1 LEDAPFLLAE
11 PPMKKRT
18 RVSYKRRYIRI
29 ERRFIVA
36 KPYDTGFS
44 WTLAAVLGEIILK
57 AEEMFGDR
65 DRSYTL
71 LGIDFA
77 PDPLGASRTWTPG
90 NCKHIIVQLSMDC
103 LTDRYQAYLNLAHEG
118 VHLISP
124 TGKADANVLEEGLAV
139 YFSRWYMNDVFGD
152 GWWNGRLKKD
162 AYGQAFDAVTELL
175 QYDENI
181 IKKLRHVQPT
191 IAYIT
196 AEQIQAHCPA
206 APKEL
211 AAFLASRFSFTP
223 EG

>member
-1 LEDAPFLLAE
+1 
-11 PPMKKRT
+11 MKKRT
-18 RVSYKRRYIRI
+18 TRSPYKRKYIRI

-36 KPYDTGFS
+36 KPGKPYDTGKGYS

-77 PDPLGASRTWTPG
+77 PDYSKTWTPG
-90 NCKHIIVQLSMDC
+90 NCKHIIVQLNMDC

-118 VHLISP
+118 IHLLSP

-139 YFSRWYMNDVFGD
+139 YFAQWYLNYVFED
-152 GWWNGRLKKD
+152 GWWNGTFKDD
-162 AYGQAFDAVTELL
+162 AYRRAGDAAKQLL
-175 QYDENI
+175 AYDI
-181 IKKLRHVQPT
+181 DVIKKLRQVQPT

-196 AEQIQAHCPA
+196 AEQIKAQCPA
-206 APKEL
+206 VSDEL
-211 AAFLASRFSFTP
+211 AALLARRFLHD
-223 EG
+223 